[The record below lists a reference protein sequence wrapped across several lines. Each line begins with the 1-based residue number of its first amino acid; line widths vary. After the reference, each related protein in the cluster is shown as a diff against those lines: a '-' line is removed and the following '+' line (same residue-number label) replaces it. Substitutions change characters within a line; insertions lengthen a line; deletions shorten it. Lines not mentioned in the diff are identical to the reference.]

1 MDEAV
6 KYVWDG
12 TFEGRARVIIEKRGG
27 AWRYIWHGYFDG
39 GNLIKIYPVRP
50 WGGVWDKI
58 KRKPM
63 MLSIFEVKIEE

>member
-1 MDEAV
+1 MEDV

-39 GNLIKIYPVRP
+39 GNVIKIYPVRP
-50 WGGVWDKI
+50 WAGVWDKI

>member
-1 MDEAV
+1 MSEQV
-6 KYVWDG
+6 TFVRDG
-12 TFEGRARVIIEKRGG
+12 TYEGKAMLIIEKRDGISKH
-27 AWRYIWHGYFDG
+27 IWHGYYDG
-39 GNLIKIYPVRP
+39 GTLVKMYPVRP